1 MSEMRLYCCF
11 EHIELAFEE
20 VIEEYEQAP
29 NFEKLEDKHKLS
41 TRCVYCSNPAD
52 YLVTN

>member
-1 MSEMRLYCCF
+1 MQVYCCF

-20 VIEEYEQAP
+20 VIEEFEQAP
-29 NFEKLEDKHKLS
+29 NFEKLGDKEKLS
-41 TRCVYCSNPAD
+41 TVCVYCSNQAD